1 MLNLTMRHLE
11 RSLEHNESF
20 SMTHIDS
27 NDIFQAMRQQ
37 EHTDYKCFDY
47 LLRREVKNGTNL
59 EEDEVIDDSCR
70 QRMCDW
76 SYRIVDHFN
85 GNRDLVFSSF
95 NLLNRFL
102 DKCSCDRTAFKLAAM
117 TTLYLSIKINCRK
130 PVTIETF
137 ANLSRNEFQVEH
149 IQEMEGIILQAL
161 CWRVNPPTAASFIHL
176 LHVQLPSRIK
186 SSVKQTILQRSCF
199 FSEISL
205 FDYFF
210 VTQKSSTIALAS
222 ITNALEGIDSKIL
235 SPLVKEEFITS
246 MTDLVG
252 CDRVL
257 LQTCRQRLW
266 DLYSQSAQF
275 QQHDLKFLVSR
286 EIQDSSDKNTFHKEF
301 HNMSTTSSPICV
313 SSFGHKDDQYEDD

>member
-1 MLNLTMRHLE
+1 MLNLTMKHLE
-11 RSLEHNESF
+11 RSFEDNESSS
-20 SMTHIDS
+20 SMHIDS
-27 NDIFQAMRQQ
+27 NDILQVMRQQ
-37 EHTDYKCFDY
+37 EDTDYKCCDY
-47 LLRREVKNGTNL
+47 LLRREVKNCNNL

-117 TTLYLSIKINCRK
+117 TTLYVTIKMNCRK

-176 LHVQLPSRIK
+176 FHVQLPNRIK

-222 ITNALEGIDSKIL
+222 ITNALEGIDSQIL
-235 SPLVKEEFITS
+235 SPLVKENFLTS
-246 MTDLVG
+246 MIELVE
-252 CDRVL
+252 CDSIL

-275 QQHDLKFLVSR
+275 QQHDLKFLISR
-286 EIQDSSDKNTFHKEF
+286 EIYDSSNENAVSKEF
-301 HNMSTTSSPICV
+301 HNMSTTSSPVCV
-313 SSFGHKDDQYEDD
+313 SSFSHKDNQYEDD